1 MGGNARH
8 MPHIWESYDAT
19 FVEVFGLLEDL
30 TVGSIEVTEKFDGA
44 NIHFRVDNQGV
55 VRFSRNNEHL
65 AGGGFTFQ
73 DALTIYQNHDARD
86 LFVEG
91 CRAIDEAFTGAW
103 WPFGYSGRDWLNA
116 EIIFTE
122 NPQLLNYNNNAI
134 VLHQVA
140 TFLSTNGS
148 IEKFFDKTK
157 QDKISR
163 LLESV
168 PLELMTVTNRNWIVM
183 GPRRVDLPNNSGGGY
198 LTEAKERL
206 RKCINYAGLNENNTL
221 REFLRV
227 SLRNGPI
234 NSIRTTQ
241 NIKDSLADKISGVD
255 DSVRL
260 IDLKKGQ
267 PVGIASEISFYG
279 QRKNENK
286 HCKAAMKP
294 IINTLDAFAASRLT
308 DVRSILIP
316 DVITER
322 ERIMSEISFEGE
334 RVSVHED
341 EYSERRKEMFNALL
355 EEWNNI
361 SAAPPA
367 IEGLT
372 FDFCGKRTKITGGF
386 ATLNQLLGLNRYGR
400 GDVPAIQN
408 TNINPTQSLVEY
420 FGLM

>member
-1 MGGNARH
+1 

-19 FVEVFGLLEDL
+19 FTEVLGLLEDL

-44 NIHFRVDNQGV
+44 NIHFRVDNHGV

-65 AGGGFTFQ
+65 AEGGFTFQ
-73 DALTIYQNHDARD
+73 DALTIYQNHQAKD

-122 NPQLLNYNNNAI
+122 NPQLLNYNSNAI

-140 TFLSTNGS
+140 TINPGGPKL
-148 IEKFFDKTK
+148 FDEIK
-157 QDKISR
+157 QGKIPR
-163 LLESV
+163 LLESA
-168 PLELMTVTNRNWIVM
+168 PNELTTVTNRSWVVM
-183 GPRRVDLPNNSGGGY
+183 GPHHVKLTNDSGSGY

-206 RKCINYAGLNENNTL
+206 RKCINYAGLDESNTL
-221 REFLRV
+221 RDFLRV

-241 NIKDSLADKISGVD
+241 NIKDALADKISGVSN
-255 DSVRL
+255 SVRL
-260 IDLKKGQ
+260 VDLKKGQ
-267 PVGIASEISFYG
+267 PAGVASEISFYG
-279 QRKNENK
+279 QKKNENK

-294 IINTLDAFAASRLT
+294 IINTLDAFSANRLVNLHSSLIS
-308 DVRSILIP
+308 DV
-316 DVITER
+316 VAER

-334 RVSVHED
+334 RVSLHED
-341 EYSERRKEMFNALL
+341 EYSDRRKEMFNTLL
-355 EEWNNI
+355 EDWNNI
-361 SAAPPA
+361 STTPAA

-372 FDFCGKRTKITGGF
+372 FNFCGKRTKITGGF

-420 FGLM
+420 FGLV